1 ACQVPHTGD
10 NSLKRLIVIL
20 FVITSLSVHAE
31 KSSGALHRDTET
43 INITST
49 ESGQEYELYIKLPIN
64 YKTSTKAYPIAIL
77 QDIGV
82 TSAVTENAVNLMAGK
97 EIEDLILVGMS
108 YSKDVSP
115 EISRTRD
122 FTPTHA
128 PNERGAHSLE
138 AQAHSGAADEYIRF
152 LGDQVIPLL
161 SKEYRIK
168 TNNKIFVGHSFG
180 GLLGAYIL
188 LVNAELF
195 DSYIISSPSLWYD
208 ERVMFRLE
216 EGYSKQHT
224 MMKAKVLLYIGQEES
239 KSRRGNMVQD
249 LLRYEKALKSRNY
262 DGLDVKAVVLEGADH
277 SSAFPLLISN
287 ALKALV
293 PIEQR

>member
-1 ACQVPHTGD
+1 M
-10 NSLKRLIVIL
+10 RYLIVIL
-20 FVITSLSVHAE
+20 FLTTSFSVHAE
-31 KSSGALHRDTET
+31 ERSGSLQRESET
-43 INITST
+43 IKITST
-49 ESGQEYELYIKLPIN
+49 ESGQEYELYIKLPNN
-64 YKTSTKAYPIAIL
+64 YKTSTKDYPIAIL

-97 EIEDLILVGMS
+97 EIDDLILVGIS

-138 AQAHSGAADEYIRF
+138 AQAHSGAANEYIRF
-152 LGDQVIPLL
+152 LGDEVIPLL
-161 SKEYRIK
+161 SSKYRIK
-168 TNNKIFVGHSFG
+168 NSNKIFIGHSFG

-216 EGYSKQHT
+216 ERYSKENT
-224 MMKAKVLLYIGQEES
+224 MMRAKVLLYIGQEER

-249 LLRYEKALKSRNY
+249 LLRYEKSLKSRNY
-262 DGLDVKAVVLEGADH
+262 DGLDVKAAVLEGADH
-277 SSAFPLLISN
+277 SSAFPLLISS
-287 ALKALV
+287 ALKELV

>member
-1 ACQVPHTGD
+1 MR
-10 NSLKRLIVIL
+10 RLIVIL
-20 FVITSLSVHAE
+20 FVIASFSAHAE
-31 KSSGALHRDTET
+31 NSSGALKRGAET
-43 INITST
+43 IKVTST
-49 ESGQEYELYIKLPIN
+49 ESGQEYELYITLPKN
-64 YKTSTKAYPIAIL
+64 YEASTKAYPIAIL

-82 TSAVTENAVNLMAGK
+82 TSAVTENAVNSMAGK
-97 EIEDLILVGMS
+97 DIDDLILVGMS
-108 YSKDVSP
+108 YSKGVSP

-138 AQAHSGAADEYIRF
+138 AQAHSGAAREYIRF

-161 SKEYRIK
+161 SENYRIK
-168 TNNKIFVGHSFG
+168 NNNKIFVGHSFG

-216 EGYSKQHT
+216 EDHSKQNT

-249 LLRYEKALKSRNY
+249 LLRYEKSLKSRNY
-262 DGLDVKAVVLEGADH
+262 DGLDVKAVVLDGADH
-277 SSAFPLLISN
+277 SSAFPLLISS
-287 ALKALV
+287 ALKALA